1 MPILNYTT
9 QVSAEKTVA
18 EIQRIL
24 ARAGA
29 ASVQVNYKAGEPTAV
44 AFVLMV
50 GDRVLPFRLP
60 ADVEGVYRLIADD
73 WDVPRRMRTRDQ
85 AQRIAWRV
93 VKDWVE
99 AQIALIQSGQAS
111 LAQLFLPHAVRP
123 DGRTLFE
130 VVAEDPRFL
139 LGPGEGTI

>member
-1 MPILNYTT
+1 VPILNYTT

-44 AFVLMV
+44 AFVLTV

-60 ADVEGVYRLIADD
+60 ADVDGVYRIIADD
-73 WDVPRRMRTRDQ
+73 WDVPRRLRTREQ

-93 VKDWVE
+93 VKDWTE

-139 LGPGEGTI
+139 LGPGEGNI